1 MEGHHQEAIVI
12 TPKTSPSSEAKGGA
26 PIIATH
32 LINHIQENTGDQ
44 RREFW
49 FKIKFRLPLRVY
61 KIWDSKKLKEEEW
74 P

>member
-12 TPKTSPSSEAKGGA
+12 TPKTSPRSEANGGA

-32 LINHIQENTGDQ
+32 LINHKYENTGDQ

-49 FKIKFRLPLRVY
+49 FKIKVRLPLRVY
-61 KIWDSKKLKEEEW
+61 RIWDSKNLNEEEK